1 MPKHRAMFLAL
12 LAYFLWVWSDTSS
25 KLAGQASLSPFLV
38 MAILGGVSLI
48 LSAGASAYQRN
59 LSLLLPV
66 HGRTQAA
73 IASSVVVNS
82 IGTIIALKHLPLTIF
97 FVSVF
102 TAPLVISFVSSLLKH
117 EKLSWVKIICLIIG
131 FAGVVFA
138 IVSRDWAGGE
148 GIGYLGASVSV
159 AGFSVY
165 TILIRKISHSST
177 TESMLFWNAL
187 AIAFV
192 GVLGCF
198 FQKITAPALVPL
210 VILIG
215 GSIANQ
221 IANIFYT
228 RSLRHTAA
236 SNVAQLHYTQL
247 IFGALFGYIF
257 WHEIPTENLLVGSA
271 MIVMACLVVAAQKSA
286 EKP

>member
-12 LAYFLWVWSDTSS
+12 LAYFLWVWSDTSI

-38 MAILGGVSLI
+38 MAILGSVSIVLT
-48 LSAGASAYQRN
+48 AGASAYQRD
-59 LSLLLPV
+59 LSLLFPV
-66 HGRTQAA
+66 HGRAQVA
-73 IASSVVVNS
+73 IAAATLVIN
-82 IGTIIALKHLPLTIF
+82 IGNIIALKHLPLTIF

>member
-1 MPKHRAMFLAL
+1 
-12 LAYFLWVWSDTSS
+12 
-25 KLAGQASLSPFLV
+25 
-38 MAILGGVSLI
+38 
-48 LSAGASAYQRN
+48 
-59 LSLLLPV
+59 
-66 HGRTQAA
+66 
-73 IASSVVVNS
+73 
-82 IGTIIALKHLPLTIF
+82 
-97 FVSVF
+97 
-102 TAPLVISFVSSLLKH
+102 
-117 EKLSWVKIICLIIG
+117 
-131 FAGVVFA
+131 
-138 IVSRDWAGGE
+138 
-148 GIGYLGASVSV
+148 
-159 AGFSVY
+159 
-165 TILIRKISHSST
+165 
-177 TESMLFWNAL
+177 MLFWNAL

-247 IFGALFGYIF
+247 IFGAVLGYVF